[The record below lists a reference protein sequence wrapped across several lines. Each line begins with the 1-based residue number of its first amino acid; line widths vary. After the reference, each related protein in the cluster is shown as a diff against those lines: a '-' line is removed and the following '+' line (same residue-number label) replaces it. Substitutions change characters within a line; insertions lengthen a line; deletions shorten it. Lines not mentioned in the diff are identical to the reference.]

1 MFRVR
6 MYVKQLPE
14 KVSMK
19 TKNEK
24 IMKTQEVKKDLEF
37 LAAFSLTNDE
47 MSAVRGGGGDGDPI
61 NPPTT
66 PPIKL

>member
-1 MFRVR
+1 
-6 MYVKQLPE
+6 
-14 KVSMK
+14 MK

-47 MSAVRGGGGDGDPI
+47 MSAVRGSGGDGDPI